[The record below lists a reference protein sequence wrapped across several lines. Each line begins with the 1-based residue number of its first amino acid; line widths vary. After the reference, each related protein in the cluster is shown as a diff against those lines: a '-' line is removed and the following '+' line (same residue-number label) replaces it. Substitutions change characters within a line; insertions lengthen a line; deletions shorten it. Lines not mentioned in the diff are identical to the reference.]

1 LPAAEGHSQRCFLY
15 IQDSTIL
22 FQVLS
27 IISLFLFY
35 FSRLYHAQFETRVQ
49 FDAATRL
56 RSDVPFGPILNL
68 IDARSISIIGAR
80 FPFLAKCSRCSQHA
94 FPNVPNTCHGCVC
107 HDYRSKVRWLP
118 ILKSKYYITAD
129 VFLRFLCTFLLDPSL
144 WPKPTLWLIETSNG
158 YFHIRIS
165 MFDRNR
171 AIISIGHLHWSR
183 KIFPSREFFQ
193 EPITRRCT
201 LIFFSSSSFSPVDF
215 RLHSYQWDALRSKK
229 NESHFVRSM
238 IVYVTLLRRPTPIEW
253 DLILNLE
260 TTW

>member
-22 FQVLS
+22 LQVLS

-193 EPITRRCT
+193 ESITRRCT
-201 LIFFSSSSFSPVDF
+201 LIFVFLLLLPSP
-215 RLHSYQWDALRSKK
+215 
-229 NESHFVRSM
+229 
-238 IVYVTLLRRPTPIEW
+238 P
-253 DLILNLE
+253 
-260 TTW
+260 